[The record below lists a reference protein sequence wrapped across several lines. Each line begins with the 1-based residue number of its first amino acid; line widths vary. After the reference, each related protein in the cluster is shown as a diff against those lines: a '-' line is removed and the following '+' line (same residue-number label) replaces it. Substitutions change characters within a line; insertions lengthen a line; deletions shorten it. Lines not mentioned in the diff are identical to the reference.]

1 MLSKKFSTETDMQRN
16 LIDSDSNCYVGA
28 KRLELLL
35 SGPSHDV
42 FAADA
47 YYHQSCYLCFTKTK
61 KTSIEDGTNFDK
73 QIVIGELSTYIRV
86 KIIKEKSA
94 YLLNE
99 LLKTQIILVLNL
111 A

>member
-1 MLSKKFSTETDMQRN
+1 MLSRNFSTETDMQRS
-16 LIDSDSNCYVGA
+16 LVDSDRNCYVGA

-35 SGPSHDV
+35 SGPSHDI
-42 FAADA
+42 FPADV
-47 YYHQSCYLCFTKTK
+47 YYHQSCHLCFTKTK
-61 KTSIEDGTNFDK
+61 KNKE
-73 QIVIGELSTYIRV
+73 IVIGELSTYIRV